1 MKIDSSSSDELN
13 FSGFDT
19 PSQLKPKLDSSSEL
33 DPNEF
38 RTPSQ
43 GARRLLSAS
52 SEDERHS
59 SLDDEFTQEERQLLS
74 TLTKDEK
81 KMIGITSTDEE
92 IVQGARRLLSSSE
105 EDEGQIFK
113 EPKDTNRPSKGAS
126 KAKKT
131 VSNAIKQ
138 FQGSSKQ
145 KKM

>member
-19 PSQLKPKLDSSSEL
+19 PSQIKPKLDSSSEL

-52 SEDERHS
+52 SDEKQS

-81 KMIGITSTDEE
+81 KIIGITSTDEE

-105 EDEGQIFK
+105 EDEGQIFRQ
-113 EPKDTNRPSKGAS
+113 PKDTNRPSKGTS
-126 KAKKT
+126 KAKKP

-138 FQGSSKQ
+138 FQGS
-145 KKM
+145 

>member
-1 MKIDSSSSDELN
+1 MSTSSDEK
-13 FSGFDT
+13 
-19 PSQLKPKLDSSSEL
+19 Q
-33 DPNEF
+33 
-38 RTPSQ
+38 
-43 GARRLLSAS
+43 
-52 SEDERHS
+52 S
-59 SLDDEFTQEERQLLS
+59 SLDDEFTQEERQLLR

-113 EPKDTNRPSKGAS
+113 EPKDTNRPSK
-126 KAKKT
+126 AKKT

-145 KKM
+145 KNVSNTIG